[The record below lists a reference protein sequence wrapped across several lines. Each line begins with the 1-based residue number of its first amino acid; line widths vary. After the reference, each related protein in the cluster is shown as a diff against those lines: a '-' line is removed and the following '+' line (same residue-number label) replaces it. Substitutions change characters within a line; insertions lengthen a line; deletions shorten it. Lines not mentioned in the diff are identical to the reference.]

1 MIPIHLLDVA
11 SYLPESSVDNSFF
24 APGTAGRR
32 GMFTAPS
39 TRRHVSPDESAV
51 DMIEKAARR
60 LSERQGLDV
69 ARDIDLLFT
78 NVAIP
83 DQAFTGCGAE
93 VAARLGAHPRWIVDL
108 HNTGCVA
115 FLYMLDLA
123 RVLMQGSGARGAL
136 LCCVQNA
143 GGRIF
148 SQPGVRTK
156 SQAPIPGDGCG
167 VGYARAGD
175 GSPLLSLVQRCQPEF
190 AADMRAIGDDGRR
203 YWQPGLSPISIAFT
217 ESRVASIIQRGNS
230 LVPELVRLACAEAG
244 VAVRDL
250 DLLVTNQPST
260 IFLRN
265 WREALELRPGVHHD
279 TFDRLGNLFG
289 AGIPINLDDALTEAK
304 IRRGSLVCM
313 AGFSHAGDYGAAAV
327 LRWQGDARSSRE
339 RPASGV

>member
-1 MIPIHLLDVA
+1 MPDLSLLAVS
-11 SYLPESSVDNSFF
+11 SYLPERVVDNAFF
-24 APGTAGRR
+24 AQGTSARR

-39 TRRHVSPDESAV
+39 TRRHVSPEESAV

-60 LSERQGLDV
+60 LIERQRLDP

-93 VAARLGAHPRWIVDL
+93 VAARLGAHPRWIIDL

-123 RVLMQGSGARGAL
+123 QALLPGGGARSAL

-143 GGRIF
+143 GGRLF

-167 VGYARAGD
+167 VGYARTGD
-175 GSPLLSLVQRCQPEF
+175 PSSPLLSLVQRCQPEF
-190 AADMRAIGDDGRR
+190 AADMRAISDDGRR
-203 YWQPGLSPISIAFT
+203 YWEPGPSPISIAFT
-217 ESRVASIIQRGNS
+217 EARVASIIQRGNA
-230 LVPELVRLACAEAG
+230 LVPELVRLACAQAG

-250 DLLVTNQPST
+250 DVLVTNQPSP
-260 IFLRN
+260 IFLRT

-289 AGIPINLDDALTEAK
+289 AGIPMNLEDALESGQL
-304 IRRGSLVCM
+304 RPGSLVCM

-327 LRWQGDARSSRE
+327 LRWQGPQR
-339 RPASGV
+339 

>member
-1 MIPIHLLDVA
+1 MTNISLVA
-11 SYLPESSVDNSFF
+11 VSSYLPERSVDNSFF
-24 APGTAGRR
+24 AQGTAARR

-39 TRRHVSPDESAV
+39 TRRHVSAEQSAV
-51 DMIEKAARR
+51 DMIEKAARQ
-60 LSERQGLDV
+60 LIERQGLDPT
-69 ARDIDLLFT
+69 RDIDLLFT

-123 RVLMQGSGARGAL
+123 QALLQGSSARSAL

-148 SQPGVRTK
+148 SQPAVRTK

-167 VGYARAGD
+167 VGYARAGA

-203 YWQPGLSPISIAFT
+203 YWEPGTSPISIAFT
-217 ESRVASIIQRGNS
+217 EARVASIIQRGNA

-250 DLLVTNQPST
+250 DLLVTNQPSP

-265 WREALELRPGVHHD
+265 WRESLELRPGVHHD

-289 AGIPINLDDALTEAK
+289 AGIPINLEDAIASSK
-304 IRRGSLVCM
+304 IRPGSLVCM

-327 LRWQGDARSSRE
+327 LRW
-339 RPASGV
+339 RPTAH

>member
-1 MIPIHLLDVA
+1 MPQLSLLAVS
-11 SYLPESSVDNSFF
+11 SYLPDQVVDNEFF
-24 APGTAGRR
+24 ARGTAERR
-32 GMFTAPS
+32 GMFTAPA
-39 TRRHVSPDESAV
+39 TRRHVRADESAV

-60 LSERQGLDV
+60 LIEREGLDP

-123 RVLMQGSGARGAL
+123 QALVQGSSARGAL

-143 GGRIF
+143 GGRLF

-167 VGYARAGD
+167 VGYARAGER
-175 GSPLLSLVQRCQPEF
+175 SPLLSLVQRCQPEF
-190 AADMRAIGDDGRR
+190 AGDMRAIGDDGRR
-203 YWQPGLSPISIAFT
+203 YWEPGLSPISIAFT
-217 ESRVASIIQRGNS
+217 EARVAAILQRGNA

-244 VAVRDL
+244 VAVQDL
-250 DLLVTNQPST
+250 DLLVTNQPSL

-279 TFDRLGNLFG
+279 TFARLGNLFG
-289 AGIPINLDDALTEAK
+289 AGIPINLEDAIANAK
-304 IRRGSLVCM
+304 IRPGSLVCM

-327 LRWQGDARSSRE
+327 LRWQVNPR
-339 RPASGV
+339 